1 MPAMAVGD
9 VRLRQPRF
17 AERRSTRKAVLVWSF
32 LAPSL
37 LIFLLYRILPLGWN
51 VVLSFEA
58 WSPLKPAVFIGLENY
73 QEMFTDDEC
82 SGRRSGTRSASSH
95 PRLSASPWRSALA
108 LLVNSDIRGR
118 DIYRTLIFLS
128 YPLMTVAV
136 AIIWRWMFDERVGL
150 INYVARSF
158 HLADSPIPF
167 LNSFTWALPCVIVA
181 NIWQMLGFYMIILLT
196 GLQTIPANLYE
207 AAEIDGANAFR
218 RFLRITLP
226 LLKPSLFLCFVIG
239 MLNSVTSFDLIYVM
253 TNGGPGQRHRN
264 PRHLYLQAC
273 VQPDPLRLCRGGYR
287 RLLHPAAG
295 GHLGREPALGRQCR
309 RRGARLM
316 IMRQRRWPIHLA
328 LDRGVL
334 CHAGAVLLGAEDV
347 GLRREHL
354 LLSAQHHPARSPPV
368 LLRRR
373 LVCDS
378 LRPLLPEQRDRVGA
392 DDHRQC
398 RAERDGGLR
407 ADARYSRASSSC

>member
-1 MPAMAVGD
+1 MPAMGAESST
-9 VRLRQPRF
+9 RQPRF
-17 AERRSTRKAVLVWSF
+17 AERRSTRKAVLIWSF

-73 QEMFTDDEC
+73 QEMFTDDDVFWQALWNTL
-82 SGRRSGTRSASSH
+82 GIIASA
-95 PRLSASPWRSALA
+95 PVGIVVALGLA

-118 DIYRTLIFLS
+118 DVYRTMIFLS

-181 NIWQMLGFYMIILLT
+181 NIWQMLGFYMIIILT

-253 TNGGPGQRHRN
+253 TNGGPGHATEILVTYIYKLAFNQTRFDYAAAVTVVFFLLLLAVTWGAN
-264 PRHLYLQAC
+264 
-273 VQPDPLRLCRGGYR
+273 RLSGGN
-287 RLLHPAAG
+287 
-295 GHLGREPALGRQCR
+295 
-309 RRGARLM
+309 
-316 IMRQRRWPIHLA
+316 
-328 LDRGVL
+328 V
-334 CHAGAVLLGAEDV
+334 GAV
-347 GLRREHL
+347 EH
-354 LLSAQHHPARSPPV
+354 
-368 LLRRR
+368 
-373 LVCDS
+373 D
-378 LRPLLPEQRDRVGA
+378 
-392 DDHRQC
+392 
-398 RAERDGGLR
+398 
-407 ADARYSRASSSC
+407 